1 MATTR
6 LSDVIVPEQWTP
18 NFLLESPELVALF
31 NSGIVTPDP
40 VLGQLANGEGH
51 TFHIRHMNDLVN
63 NAENISSDDPAETST
78 PDKTSGGQQ
87 LAVKLARNK
96 SWSSMDLVAAFHTP
110 DPVAT
115 IRSRVASYWAR
126 RFQAATV
133 SVLNGV
139 MARNIAADSGDM
151 VHAAPTAEISGDA
164 ILSAKATMGDAAEA
178 LDAIVMHS
186 IKYTALQKA
195 NLIQYLRDGDANVQ
209 FPTYLGYRV
218 IVDDGVPVDTTGD
231 DPVYTSILFGSG
243 ALRIGFGQPKTPV
256 EVERK
261 PDAGN
266 GEGEEVFY
274 SRQHFILH
282 PAGFSYTGSAP
293 NPANAALATA
303 GNWNRVFDRKQ
314 VPIAFLQTA

>member
-31 NSGIVTPDP
+31 NSGLVTQDP
-40 VLGQLANGEGH
+40 VLSGLASGEGSK
-51 TFHIRHMNDLVN
+51 FHIRHLNDLVN
-63 NAENISSDDPAETST
+63 NDENISSDDPAVNST
-78 PDKTSGGQQ
+78 PDKTTGGQQ
-87 LAVKLARNK
+87 LAIKLARNK

-115 IRSRVASYWAR
+115 IRSRVAAYWAR
-126 RFQAATV
+126 RFQAATIA
-133 SVLNGV
+133 VLNGV
-139 MARNIAADSGDM
+139 MADNVANDSGDM
-151 VHAAPTAEISGDA
+151 VFSAPTAEISGTA
-164 ILSAKATMGDAAEA
+164 ILDAKATMGDAAN
-178 LDAIVMHS
+178 AIDSIIMHS

-195 NLIQYLRDGDANVQ
+195 NLITYLRDGDANVQ

-218 IVDDGVPVDTTGD
+218 IVDDGVPVDTSGD

-243 ALRIGFGQPKTPV
+243 ALRLGLGAPKTPA

-261 PDAGN
+261 PSAGN
-266 GEGEEVFY
+266 GEGEEIFY

-282 PAGFSYTGSAP
+282 PAGFSHVGAAA
-293 NPANAALATA
+293 NPTNAQLAA
-303 GNWNRVFDRKQ
+303 AASWDRVFERKQ
-314 VPIAFLQTA
+314 IPLAFLRTA

>member
-1 MATTR
+1 MATTQ

-31 NSGIVTPDP
+31 NSGIVTNDP
-40 VLGQLANGEGH
+40 VLGGLANGEGS

-63 NAENISSDDPAETST
+63 NDENISSDNPATTST

-87 LAVKLARNK
+87 VAIKLARNK

-110 DPVAT
+110 DPVAS
-115 IRSRVASYWAR
+115 IRSRIASYWAR
-126 RFQAATV
+126 RFQAGTIA
-133 SVLNGV
+133 VLNGV
-139 MARNIAADSGDM
+139 LADNVANDSGDM
-151 VHAAPTAEISGDA
+151 VFSAPTAEISGEA
-164 ILSAKATMGDAAEA
+164 ILNAKATMGDAAQA

-195 NLIQYLRDGDANVQ
+195 NLITYLRDGDANVQ

-218 IVDDGVPVDTTGD
+218 IVDDGVPVDTSGD
-231 DPVYTSILFGSG
+231 DPVYTSILFGAG
-243 ALRIGFGQPKTPV
+243 ALRLGMGSAKTPA

-261 PDAGN
+261 PAAGN
-266 GEGEEVFY
+266 GEGEEILY

-282 PAGFSYTGSAP
+282 PAGFAYTGSAA
-293 NPANAALATA
+293 NPTNAQLAA
-303 GNWNRVFDRKQ
+303 AASWNRVFDRKQ
-314 VPIAFLQTA
+314 VPLAFLQTA